1 MTKTEYI
8 ALLQPIK
15 IQVKKQHT
23 VLKKKRIFR
32 QINEWKKMSL
42 EKNKNQNNI
51 RKPNRNETTEK
62 KDAQPTKNQK
72 KKIEIP
78 KQIHLA

>member
-23 VLKKKRIFR
+23 VLKKNVFLDK
-32 QINEWKKMSL
+32 
-42 EKNKNQNNI
+42 
-51 RKPNRNETTEK
+51 
-62 KDAQPTKNQK
+62 
-72 KKIEIP
+72 
-78 KQIHLA
+78 

>member
-1 MTKTEYI
+1 
-8 ALLQPIK
+8 
-15 IQVKKQHT
+15 
-23 VLKKKRIFR
+23 
-32 QINEWKKMSL
+32 MSL

-51 RKPNRNETTEK
+51 RKPNRNETTK
-62 KDAQPTKNQK
+62 KKTHSQLKTK

>member
-1 MTKTEYI
+1 
-8 ALLQPIK
+8 
-15 IQVKKQHT
+15 
-23 VLKKKRIFR
+23 
-32 QINEWKKMSL
+32 MSL